1 VSLTVYS
8 WLIYLCWLI
17 FAAVWAA
24 TAFRAKRSIR
34 DVHLRQREIVG
45 RLILVVVVV
54 LLVHFISNGHGL
66 RGLQPYAV
74 IRSPIA
80 GPVGAALCVLG
91 AGIAIA
97 ARVYLGRN
105 WGMPMARKENPEL
118 VTKGP
123 YAIVRHPIYTGILLI
138 LLGSAIG
145 ATVAFALPLVVS
157 APYFVYS
164 ARREE
169 RLMTEQFP
177 EQYPAYMKQT
187 KMLVPY
193 LL

>member
-1 VSLTVYS
+1 
-8 WLIYLCWLI
+8 
-17 FAAVWAA
+17 
-24 TAFRAKRSIR
+24 
-34 DVHLRQREIVG
+34 
-45 RLILVVVVV
+45 
-54 LLVHFISNGHGL
+54 
-66 RGLQPYAV
+66 
-74 IRSPIA
+74 
-80 GPVGAALCVLG
+80 
-91 AGIAIA
+91 
-97 ARVYLGRN
+97 
-105 WGMPMARKENPEL
+105 MARKENPEL

-145 ATVAFALPLVVS
+145 ATVVFALPLVVS